1 MDDFQKFLDEA
12 LKNISI
18 PTDNI
23 QPEKKYSYDINDE
36 ARQLMV
42 KYRTKIDMTQ
52 KELAKASKVSQA
64 NISKFENG
72 TYVPS
77 LTILQRIATGLGKR
91 LVLSLED

>member
-18 PTDNI
+18 PTNN
-23 QPEKKYSYDINDE
+23 PEPEEKVVYDINEE
-36 ARQLMV
+36 ARLLMV
-42 KYRTKIDMTQ
+42 NYRNKIDMTQ
-52 KELAKASKVSQA
+52 KELAKAADVSQS

-72 TYVPS
+72 SYFPS
-77 LTILQRIATGLGKR
+77 LAVLQRIATGLGKR